1 MAYTDF
7 LTGELWPASLGRLSV
22 LPPSSALDQV
32 DQAQARSRVKA
43 PALAWLWLER
53 LLLSSHA
60 LGELARRPLSVQLK
74 PITGDGLYR
83 LSHR

>member
-7 LTGELWPASLGRLSV
+7 LTGELWPASLGRLSA
-22 LPPSSALDQV
+22 LQPSSALDQ
-32 DQAQARSRVKA
+32 ARAWSQVEA
-43 PALAWLWLER
+43 PALAWLGLER
-53 LLLSSHA
+53 LVSSSRA
-60 LGELARRPLSVQLK
+60 IGDPARRPLSVQLK